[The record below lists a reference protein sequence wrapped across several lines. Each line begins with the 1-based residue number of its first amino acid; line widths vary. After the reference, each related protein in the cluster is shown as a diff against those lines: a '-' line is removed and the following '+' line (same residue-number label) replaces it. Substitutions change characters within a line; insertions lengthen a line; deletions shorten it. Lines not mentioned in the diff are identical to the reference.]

1 MTTALDEYIK
11 QLVEQQECDNRIA
24 QLVAMPEWEFV
35 IVMGEGVFC
44 DPCAGTTR
52 NGIYYSEYELLTAY
66 HQRNPDA
73 EPLV

>member
-1 MTTALDEYIK
+1 MTTALGEMIK

-44 DPCAGTTR
+44 DPCAGTIR
-52 NGIYYSEYELLTAY
+52 NGIYYSEYELLAAY

>member
-1 MTTALDEYIK
+1 MTTALGEMIK
-11 QLVEQQECDNRIA
+11 QAVADQHIA

-35 IVMGEGVFC
+35 IVMGEGFF
-44 DPCAGTTR
+44 DTCAGTTR

>member
-1 MTTALDEYIK
+1 MTTVLGEYIR
-11 QLVEQQECDNRIA
+11 QLVEKQECDNRIA

-52 NGIYYSEYELLTAY
+52 NGIYYSEYELLVAY

-73 EPLV
+73 EPLI

>member
-1 MTTALDEYIK
+1 MTTMLGEYIK
-11 QLVEQQECDNRIA
+11 QQECDNRIA

-52 NGIYYSEYELLTAY
+52 NGIYYSEYELLIAY

>member
-1 MTTALDEYIK
+1 MTTALGEMIK
-11 QLVEQQECDNRIA
+11 QAVTGQHIA

-35 IVMGEGVFC
+35 IVMGEGFF
-44 DPCAGTTR
+44 DTCAGTTR
-52 NGIYYSEYELLTAY
+52 NGIYYSEYELLVAY

>member
-1 MTTALDEYIK
+1 MTTVLGEYIK
-11 QLVEQQECDNRIA
+11 QLVERQECDNRIA

-52 NGIYYSEYELLTAY
+52 NGIYYSEYELLIAY

>member
-1 MTTALDEYIK
+1 MNTALGEMIK
-11 QLVEQQECDNRIA
+11 QAVTDQHIA

-35 IVMGEGVFC
+35 IVMGEGFF
-44 DPCAGTTR
+44 DTCAGTTR
-52 NGIYYSEYELLTAY
+52 NGIYYSEYELLAAY

>member
-1 MTTALDEYIK
+1 MTTMLGEYIK
-11 QLVEQQECDNRIA
+11 ELVEQQECDNRIA

-35 IVMGEGVFC
+35 IVMGEGFF
-44 DPCAGTTR
+44 DTCAGTTR
-52 NGIYYSEYELLTAY
+52 NGIYYSEYELLIAY

>member
-1 MTTALDEYIK
+1 MTTMLGEYIK
-11 QLVEQQECDNRIA
+11 QAVTDQHIA

-35 IVMGEGVFC
+35 IVMGEGFF
-44 DPCAGTTR
+44 DTCAGTIR

>member
-1 MTTALDEYIK
+1 MTTVLGEYIK
-11 QLVEQQECDNRIA
+11 QLVERQECDNRIA

-52 NGIYYSEYELLTAY
+52 NGIYYSEYELLAAY

>member
-1 MTTALDEYIK
+1 MTTMLGEMIK
-11 QLVEQQECDNRIA
+11 QAVTDQHIA

-35 IVMGEGVFC
+35 IVMGEGFFDTC
-44 DPCAGTTR
+44 SGTTR

>member
-1 MTTALDEYIK
+1 MKTALGEMIK
-11 QLVEQQECDNRIA
+11 QAVTDQHIA

-35 IVMGEGVFC
+35 IVMGEGFF
-44 DPCAGTTR
+44 DTCAGTTR

>member
-1 MTTALDEYIK
+1 MTTALGEMIK
-11 QLVEQQECDNRIA
+11 QAVADQHIA

-35 IVMGEGVFC
+35 IVMGEGFF
-44 DPCAGTTR
+44 DTCAGTTR
-52 NGIYYSEYELLTAY
+52 NGIYYSEYELLVAY

>member
-1 MTTALDEYIK
+1 MTTMLGEYIK
-11 QLVEQQECDNRIA
+11 QAVTDRHIS

-35 IVMGEGVFC
+35 IVMGEGFF
-44 DPCAGTTR
+44 DTCAGTTR
-52 NGIYYSEYELLTAY
+52 NGIYYSEHELLVAY

>member
-1 MTTALDEYIK
+1 MTTMLGEMIK
-11 QLVEQQECDNRIA
+11 QAVTDQHIA

-35 IVMGEGVFC
+35 IVMGEGFF
-44 DPCAGTTR
+44 DTCAGTTR

>member
-1 MTTALDEYIK
+1 MTTMLGEMIK
-11 QLVEQQECDNRIA
+11 QTVTDQHIA

-35 IVMGEGVFC
+35 IVMGEGFF
-44 DPCAGTTR
+44 DTCAGTTR

>member
-1 MTTALDEYIK
+1 MTTALGEMIK
-11 QLVEQQECDNRIA
+11 QVVTDQHIA

-52 NGIYYSEYELLTAY
+52 NGIYYSEYELLAAY